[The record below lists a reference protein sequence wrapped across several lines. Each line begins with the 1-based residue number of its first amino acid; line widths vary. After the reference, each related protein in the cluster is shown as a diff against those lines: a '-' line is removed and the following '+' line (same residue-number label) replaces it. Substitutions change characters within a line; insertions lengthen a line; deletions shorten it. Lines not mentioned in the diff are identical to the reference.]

1 MDIRSAARLPGR
13 VSVVCGGGRT
23 KQAMRDECD
32 VNRIMAK
39 YVKTRTISHVARYGA
54 MYGSFDPLTLQE
66 ALNLQIEAASMFAAL
81 PAVVR
86 KTFGNDAMEFL
97 SFVQDEKNSAA
108 LVELGLASERP
119 KADMTRSE
127 LAEALKSFGVG
138 GTPSPAGPA

>member
-1 MDIRSAARLPGR
+1 MDIRSAARLPDR
-13 VSVVCGGGRT
+13 VSITCGGGRT

-39 YVKTRTISHVARYGA
+39 FVKTGTISHVARYGA
-54 MYGSFDPLTLQE
+54 MYGSFDPITLQD
-66 ALNLQIEAASMFAAL
+66 ALNLQIEAAGMFAAL

-86 KTFGNDAMEFL
+86 KKFSNDAMEFL
-97 SFVQDEKNSAA
+97 TFVQDEKNSAA

-138 GTPSPAGPA
+138 APPAAGKPA